1 MRVRQP
7 RHADWQAA
15 QARGLAGRIKFI
27 GIDALPGKGGG
38 IELVRDGVLD
48 ASYIYPT
55 RGDMVMQ
62 LAMSILEKHP
72 YQRENLM
79 KTALVTKDNA
89 EVLLMQAE
97 EMNKL
102 NDKLNMMHDRVNMY
116 LTQYSHQ
123 KVYLMMFI
131 IILVLLVLSFVAF
144 YRTIVVKRR
153 MREDAA
159 NAKLVFFTNISHE
172 FRTPLTL
179 IADPVRRMLEA
190 DNLTTQQRSMLC
202 LVRKNVDVMLRLV
215 GEILDLRKIQ
225 NGKIKMHVSYVDLN
239 SMIEQLMQEFRMH
252 AEERD
257 IAFVFDKAEEHVTA
271 WCDAEKIAIVLNNLL
286 SNAFKYTGEGGK
298 ICIALEHDYDR
309 HMCTIRVEDDGV
321 GIPKSQLEVIFERFS
336 QASNKTSDDNAYAG
350 TGIGLSLSREYV
362 NMHHGRIWAENIDG
376 GKGVVF
382 SVELPTGREHF
393 DEKDIEVYFDD
404 NTAGSKTADEAEAE
418 QDTQEQKAEE
428 PQDDQPTIMLIE
440 DNIDMCRMLQLQL
453 RSNKY
458 NVFTAHDGEEGLKKI
473 YQHHPDIIITDLM
486 MPGMDGMELLRNV
499 RQDLNISHIPVI
511 VLTAKNTEEDKLT
524 SIKSGAN
531 AFITKP
537 FSSSHLMARIN
548 QLLEEQRIF
557 QRKMVVQTTVE
568 STAEAA
574 NDSYEQ
580 HLVKKDIEFVH
591 KIHEIIELNLNSND
605 FNIDTIAGTIGLSRS
620 AFFKKLKSLT
630 GFAPVDLVKEI
641 RLTKAARLI
650 ETTDDS
656 ITEIA
661 YSVGFRDA
669 GYFGKCFRKKYDM
682 TPKEYRAE
690 KRQAQQQ

>member
-1 MRVRQP
+1 MSLIDRN
-7 RHADWQAA
+7 
-15 QARGLAGRIKFI
+15 ARKMLQ
-27 GIDALPGKGGG
+27 
-38 IELVRDGVLD
+38 LVN
-48 ASYIYPT
+48 
-55 RGDMVMQ
+55 Q
-62 LAMSILEKHP
+62 
-72 YQRENLM
+72 
-79 KTALVTKDNA
+79 
-89 EVLLMQAE
+89 
-97 EMNKL
+97 
-102 NDKLNMMHDRVNMY
+102 
-116 LTQYSHQ
+116 
-123 KVYLMMFI
+123 
-131 IILVLLVLSFVAF
+131 
-144 YRTIVVKRR
+144 
-153 MREDAA
+153 
-159 NAKLVFFTNISHE
+159 
-172 FRTPLTL
+172 
-179 IADPVRRMLEA
+179 
-190 DNLTTQQRSMLC
+190 
-202 LVRKNVDVMLRLV
+202 
-215 GEILDLRKIQ
+215 ILDFRKIQ
-225 NGKIKMHVSYVDLN
+225 NGKMKMHVSYVDLN
-239 SMIEQLMQEFRMH
+239 AMIEQLMQEFRVL

-286 SNAFKYTGEGGK
+286 SNAFKYTGEGGR

-309 HMCTIRVEDDGV
+309 QICTMRVEDDGV

-350 TGIGLSLSREYV
+350 TGIGLSLSRGYV

-382 SVELPTGREHF
+382 SVELPTGRDNF
-393 DEKDIEVYFDD
+393 NGKDIEVYFDD
-404 NTAGSKTADEAEAE
+404 STAENRTADEGDNGEE
-418 QDTQEQKAEE
+418 DTMTQKQEYATR
-428 PQDDQPTIMLIE
+428 DDLPTIMLIE

-453 RSNKY
+453 RSNSY
-458 NVFTAHDGEEGLKKI
+458 NVLTAHDGEEGLKKI

-486 MPGMDGMELLRNV
+486 MPGMDGMQLLRAV
-499 RQDLNISHIPVI
+499 RQDFNISHIPVI

-524 SIKSGAN
+524 SVRSGAN
-531 AFITKP
+531 AFIAKP
-537 FSSSHLMARIN
+537 FSSSYLMARIN

-557 QRKMVVQTTVE
+557 KRKMVVQTTVE
-568 STAEAA
+568 NTAEADG
-574 NDSYEQ
+574 DSYEQ

-591 KIHEIIELNLNSND
+591 KIHDIIEKNLNSND

>member
-1 MRVRQP
+1 
-7 RHADWQAA
+7 
-15 QARGLAGRIKFI
+15 
-27 GIDALPGKGGG
+27 
-38 IELVRDGVLD
+38 
-48 ASYIYPT
+48 
-55 RGDMVMQ
+55 
-62 LAMSILEKHP
+62 
-72 YQRENLM
+72 
-79 KTALVTKDNA
+79 
-89 EVLLMQAE
+89 
-97 EMNKL
+97 
-102 NDKLNMMHDRVNMY
+102 
-116 LTQYSHQ
+116 
-123 KVYLMMFI
+123 
-131 IILVLLVLSFVAF
+131 
-144 YRTIVVKRR
+144 
-153 MREDAA
+153 
-159 NAKLVFFTNISHE
+159 
-172 FRTPLTL
+172 
-179 IADPVRRMLEA
+179 
-190 DNLTTQQRSMLC
+190 
-202 LVRKNVDVMLRLV
+202 
-215 GEILDLRKIQ
+215 
-225 NGKIKMHVSYVDLN
+225 
-239 SMIEQLMQEFRMH
+239 
-252 AEERD
+252 
-257 IAFVFDKAEEHVTA
+257 
-271 WCDAEKIAIVLNNLL
+271 
-286 SNAFKYTGEGGK
+286 
-298 ICIALEHDYDR
+298 
-309 HMCTIRVEDDGV
+309 
-321 GIPKSQLEVIFERFS
+321 
-336 QASNKTSDDNAYAG
+336 
-350 TGIGLSLSREYV
+350 
-362 NMHHGRIWAENIDG
+362 
-376 GKGVVF
+376 
-382 SVELPTGREHF
+382 
-393 DEKDIEVYFDD
+393 
-404 NTAGSKTADEAEAE
+404 
-418 QDTQEQKAEE
+418 
-428 PQDDQPTIMLIE
+428 MLIE

-499 RQDLNISHIPVI
+499 RQDFNISHIPVI

-591 KIHEIIELNLNSND
+591 KIHEIIEENLNSND